1 MKFQVVQ
8 PFSITSNGKRVN
20 YAMGQ
25 RISETAYNRLNSR
38 QRGRFL
44 PARRCGAQSWTDAEY
59 AALAAAYVAH
69 AGDRPAIIAAFR
81 EVSDRHTDAA
91 VDIAAQSCRELDT
104 TVHESTGLKDHA
116 AGLLDVLNAIEPGR
130 FASGKMMRQLDALLA
145 SIL

>member
-1 MKFQVVQ
+1 MVGSCLPVVVVLS
-8 PFSITSNGKRVN
+8 PG
-20 YAMGQ
+20 
-25 RISETAYNRLNSR
+25 
-38 QRGRFL
+38 
-44 PARRCGAQSWTDAEY
+44 TDAEY
-59 AALAAAYVAH
+59 DALAAAYVAH

-116 AGLLDVLNAIEPGR
+116 AGLLDALNAIEPGR